1 MELMEDKSKK
11 SSWSSN
17 KNDILENIKNTFV
30 ILRYMSERVKK
41 LDYPEIAENLE
52 KIAHEIQKC
61 HVAASNAVA
70 EYLSTRFKK

>member
-1 MELMEDKSKK
+1 MELMEDKGGK

-17 KNDILENIKNTFV
+17 RNDILENIKNTFV
-30 ILRYMSERVKK
+30 ILRYVSERVKK

-52 KIAHEIQKC
+52 LIAYDIQKC

>member
-1 MELMEDKSKK
+1 MEPMEDKSGK
-11 SSWSSN
+11 SSWSNN

-30 ILRYMSERVKK
+30 ILRYVSERVKK
-41 LDYPEIAENLE
+41 LDYPEIAENLDQ
-52 KIAHEIQKC
+52 IAHDIQKC

>member
-1 MELMEDKSKK
+1 MELIEDKSRK
-11 SSWSSN
+11 SSWSNN

-30 ILRYMSERVKK
+30 ILRYVSERVKK
-41 LDYPEIAENLE
+41 LDYPEIPKNLE
-52 KIAHEIQKC
+52 QIAHEIQKC

>member
-1 MELMEDKSKK
+1 MELMEDKSGK
-11 SSWSSN
+11 SSWSNN

-30 ILRYMSERVKK
+30 ILRYVSERVKK

-52 KIAHEIQKC
+52 LIAYDIQKC

>member
-1 MELMEDKSKK
+1 MELMEDKSTK
-11 SSWSSN
+11 STWSSN

-30 ILRYMSERVKK
+30 ILRYVSERVKK

-52 KIAHEIQKC
+52 QIAYDIQKC

>member
-1 MELMEDKSKK
+1 MELREDKSVK
-11 SSWSSN
+11 SSWSNN
-17 KNDILENIKNTFV
+17 KNDILENIEHSLV
-30 ILRYMSERVKK
+30 ILRYVSEKVKK

-52 KIAHEIQKC
+52 QIAHEIQKC

>member
-1 MELMEDKSKK
+1 MELIEDKSTK
-11 SSWSSN
+11 SSWSNN

-30 ILRYMSERVKK
+30 ILRYVSERVKK

-52 KIAHEIQKC
+52 LIAYDIQKC

>member
-1 MELMEDKSKK
+1 MELIEDKSRK
-11 SSWSSN
+11 SSWSNN

-52 KIAHEIQKC
+52 LIAHEIQKC

>member
-1 MELMEDKSKK
+1 MEDKSKK